1 MSISRSGCR
10 AVVAVSLSALA
21 LAACAPQQPAADSP
35 STMSSTA
42 STGWRPLFNGR
53 SLEGW
58 RSFKTQTPP
67 AGWSVIDGSLV
78 RTGRGGDIM
87 TVDQYG
93 DFELELDWKVQPGG
107 NSGVIYRIVEEG
119 NATYMSG
126 LEMQVLDDAKHRD
139 GQNPLTSAGALYG
152 LYPAPRG
159 IVKPAGEWNAAR
171 LIVRGQRV
179 EHWLNGTKVVEAELW
194 SPDFR
199 ERHEK
204 SKFKEWPMFAKATRG
219 HIALQDHGDTVFYR
233 NVRIRVP

>member
-1 MSISRSGCR
+1 MLIRRSGCR
-10 AVVAVSLSALA
+10 AVVAVALFA
-21 LAACAPQQPAADSP
+21 LTLTACAPNQ
-35 STMSSTA
+35 TTTA
-42 STGWRPLFNGR
+42 TSGWRPLFNGT
-53 SLEGW
+53 SLQGW

-67 AGWSVIDGSLV
+67 AGWSIVDGMLV

-87 TVDQYG
+87 TVDQFG

-126 LEMQVLDDAKHRD
+126 LEMQVLDDSKHRD
-139 GQNPLTSAGALYG
+139 GGNPLTSAGALYG

-171 LIVRGQRV
+171 LVVKGQRV
-179 EHWLNGTKVVEAELW
+179 EHWLNGTKVVDAELW
-194 SPDFR
+194 SPDFS
-199 ERHEK
+199 ERHAK

-219 HIALQDHGDTVFYR
+219 HLALQDHGDTVYYR
-233 NVRIRVP
+233 NVRIREP